1 MHNPGEPLG
10 AVPDEGRALAHAPR
24 FTAWV
29 ALGGNLSAGPG
40 GVPAT
45 FRLALA
51 RMAALPGTRLIGVSA
66 LFETAPWEATGP
78 QFFNAVAALDTA
90 LGAAE
95 LLRTLLAIEDEQ
107 GRVRPHVN
115 APRTLD
121 LDVLSHGNRRSDTPL
136 LTLPHPRA
144 LERAF
149 VLGPWAEL
157 RGRLP
162 ADPLAPVLPGA
173 EAIAALCAAQGA
185 QPVSDASW
193 ATQAKPENSA

>member
-1 MHNPGEPLG
+1 MPNAGAPLNT
-10 AVPDEGRALAHAPR
+10 AAPDGRALSHAPR

-29 ALGGNLSAGPG
+29 ALGGNLGAGPG

-51 RMAALPGTRLIGVSA
+51 RLAALPGTRLIGVSA

-95 LLRTLLAIEDEQ
+95 LLRTLLAIETEQ
-107 GRVRPHVN
+107 GRARPHVN

-121 LDVLSHGNRRSDTPL
+121 LDLLSHGNRRSDTPF

-162 ADPLAPVLPGA
+162 ADPLAPALPGT
-173 EAIAALCAAQGA
+173 EAMAALCAEQGA
-185 QPVSDASW
+185 RQVSDASW
-193 ATQAKPENSA
+193 AQVENSA

>member
-1 MHNPGEPLG
+1 MPKRGEPLNV
-10 AVPDEGRALAHAPR
+10 AAPDGLALAHARR

-29 ALGGNLSAGPG
+29 ALGGNLGD
-40 GVPAT
+40 VPAT

-51 RMAALPGTRLIGVSA
+51 RLAALPGTRLIGVSA
-66 LFETAPWEATGP
+66 LFETAPWEASGP
-78 QFFNAVAALDTA
+78 QFFNAVAALDTP

-95 LLRTLLAIEDEQ
+95 LLRTLLAIETEL
-107 GRVRPHVN
+107 GRARPHAN

-121 LDVLSHGNRRSDTPL
+121 LDLLSHGNRHSSTAF

-157 RGRLP
+157 RARLP
-162 ADPLAPVLPGA
+162 MAVIDPFAPELPGA
-173 EAIAALCAAQGA
+173 DHIAALCAQQGA
-185 QPVSDASW
+185 KQVANAAW
-193 ATQAKPENSA
+193 ATPSGAAGG